1 MFSEE
6 ALAEG
11 PVGGEDSLLFKQ
23 GVYPGDGRGGGWVF
37 DAVAGDGVVFHYFAC
52 AAAALGVY
60 LVEDYGSASGDS
72 DPVFIDGTGDVG
84 FGGYG
89 AEELQEVAAGLEAEG
104 AADDALGDGAEGR
117 GGLDGREPGR
127 DGPGLGCD
135 GSPGGELAPGLA
147 PVAVAWRVEAVAAGG
162 FVVAAAVFLYVG
174 GLVAVIDVGGE
185 AVFAAAGGAGEAGA
199 DAGVFEEV
207 VAVVH
212 TLSSFGNGSCCSE
225 CSECSTCGTG
235 GTDGT
240 VGSEVSAGMVML
252 FSFAFLRRRKTVVL
266 AISRAEAISRTD
278 LPSRWSLSISMISS

>member
-1 MFSEE
+1 MH
-6 ALAEG
+6 
-11 PVGGEDSLLFKQ
+11 
-23 GVYPGDGRGGGWVF
+23 PGDGRGGGWVF
-37 DAVAGDGVVFHYFAC
+37 DAVAGEGVVFHYLAC

-60 LVEDYGSASGDS
+60 LVEDYGSAPGDS
-72 DPVFIDGTGDVG
+72 EPVFIDGAGDVD
-84 FGGYG
+84 FWGYG
-89 AEELQEVAAGLEAEG
+89 AEELQEVAAGLEADG
-104 AADDALGDGAEGR
+104 AADDALGDGTEGG

-127 DGPGLGCD
+127 DGPGFGCD

-147 PVAVAWRVEAVAAGG
+147 PVPFAWRVEAVAAGG
-162 FVVAAAVFLYVG
+162 FVVAAAVFFYVG
-174 GLVAVIDVGGE
+174 GLILVVNIGSE

-212 TLSSFGNGSCCSE
+212 TLSSSGNGSRCSG

-240 VGSEVSAGMVML
+240 AGSEVSAGMVML

-278 LPSRWSLSISMISS
+278 LPSRWSFSISMISS